1 MIDGRTAFVG
11 GFNIG
16 REYLGLDPKFG
27 YWRDTHLRIR
37 GSAVLALH
45 IRFILDW
52 NYATKQNLFARDS
65 YLPIVPKRSREM
77 RANPDHFSART
88 PGGRI
93 SATSI

>member
-1 MIDGRTAFVG
+1 MG

-65 YLPIVPKRSREM
+65 YFTYRPEEKPGMRPSRSFP
-77 RANPDHFSART
+77 ADRT